1 MTVAD
6 YTESHATV
14 TRKTRFTR
22 HGLHGTHGSLWP
34 PQDSD
39 APGIP
44 EIHPIPQ
51 AITRQPI
58 SVVRVIR
65 GWYVRVVCG
74 SMLVA
79 AMARDVEAKVGV
91 LGIRLRFKSMTQGV
105 VSIRALFASL
115 AVVTLLVS
123 APGAQTRP
131 VKVAK
136 TFDFYVI
143 DVEGGAATLFVTPT
157 GETAM
162 IDSGNPGPRD
172 LDRIMAVLTEVGVKE
187 IDYLISTHYHVDHI
201 GGMQELAKR
210 IPIKHFVDHGPNSE
224 EREQV
229 AGFQA
234 AYAELYGKA
243 KHTVV
248 KPGDK
253 LPITGVEWRIVTAA
267 GKAIKTPLP
276 GSGGGKPNAACA
288 DFKPKDA
295 NPLDE
300 NGQSVGSVI
309 WFGKFR
315 LIDLGD
321 LLWNREFD
329 LMCPTNPIGTVDL
342 YIVSHHGTDPSGSK
356 ALVHGLEPRVAISQ
370 NGTRKGG
377 TLQTAQTLYSSPRFE
392 DHWQMHWS
400 YNVGTEYNPAG
411 LFIANIDEPSVIAA
425 VLTAPPSLAG
435 GAPAGA
441 APPATGAQ
449 PSQGAAALS
458 PPTETGAP
466 PAGNPPA
473 PPAVLPASAGQPP
486 TAPGAGQLV
495 PPSPAGAPGGRQGG
509 GGRGGPGPA
518 HTGPAFMIK
527 VSAQADGTFTVT
539 NTRNGFSKTYRPR

>member
-1 MTVAD
+1 M
-6 YTESHATV
+6 
-14 TRKTRFTR
+14 
-22 HGLHGTHGSLWP
+22 
-34 PQDSD
+34 
-39 APGIP
+39 
-44 EIHPIPQ
+44 
-51 AITRQPI
+51 
-58 SVVRVIR
+58 
-65 GWYVRVVCG
+65 
-74 SMLVA
+74 
-79 AMARDVEAKVGV
+79 
-91 LGIRLRFKSMTQGV
+91 
-105 VSIRALFASL
+105 RALFASL
-115 AVVTLLVS
+115 AAVMLLVP
-123 APGAQTRP
+123 APGAQTGP
-131 VKVAK
+131 AKVAK

-162 IDSGNPGPRD
+162 IDAGNPGPRD

-201 GGMQELAKR
+201 GGIQELAKR
-210 IPIKHFVDHGPNSE
+210 VPIKHFVDHGPSSE

-234 AYAELYGKA
+234 SYAELYGKA

-276 GSGGGKPNAACA
+276 GGGGGKPNAACA

-309 WFGKFR
+309 SFGKFR

-321 LLWNREFD
+321 LLWNRESD

-435 GAPAGA
+435 GGRGGPGGPPAPAGPGPGGAPAGA
-441 APPATGAQ
+441 APPAPGAQ
-449 PSQGAAALS
+449 PPPGAAAL
-458 PPTETGAP
+458 PPPVETGAP
-466 PAGNPPA
+466 PSGNPPA
-473 PPAVLPASAGQPP
+473 PPAVPPGAAGQPP
-486 TAPGAGQLV
+486 AAAGAGQPGT
-495 PPSPAGAPGGRQGG
+495 PPAAGAPGGRQGG

>member
-1 MTVAD
+1 M
-6 YTESHATV
+6 
-14 TRKTRFTR
+14 
-22 HGLHGTHGSLWP
+22 
-34 PQDSD
+34 
-39 APGIP
+39 
-44 EIHPIPQ
+44 
-51 AITRQPI
+51 
-58 SVVRVIR
+58 
-65 GWYVRVVCG
+65 
-74 SMLVA
+74 
-79 AMARDVEAKVGV
+79 
-91 LGIRLRFKSMTQGV
+91 
-105 VSIRALFASL
+105 RALFASL
-115 AVVTLLVS
+115 AVVMLLVS

-131 VKVAK
+131 AKVAK

-162 IDSGNPGPRD
+162 IDAGNPGPRD

-201 GGMQELAKR
+201 GGIQELAKR
-210 IPIKHFVDHGPNSE
+210 IPIKHYVDHGPSSE

-243 KHTVV
+243 QHTVV

-276 GSGGGKPNAACA
+276 GGGGGKSNAACA

-309 WFGKFR
+309 SFGKFR

-329 LMCPTNPIGTVDL
+329 LMCPTNPIGTIDL

-425 VLTAPPSLAG
+425 VLTAPPSLPGGGRGGPGGPPAAAG
-435 GAPAGA
+435 PAGA
-441 APPATGAQ
+441 APPAPGAQ
-449 PSQGAAALS
+449 PPPGAAAV
-458 PPTETGAP
+458 PTPTETGAP

-473 PPAVLPASAGQPP
+473 PPAVPPASAGQPP
-486 TAPGAGQLV
+486 AAAGAGQPG
-495 PPSPAGAPGGRQGG
+495 PPPPAGAPGGRQGG
-509 GGRGGPGPA
+509 GGRGGPGPP

>member
-1 MTVAD
+1 M
-6 YTESHATV
+6 
-14 TRKTRFTR
+14 
-22 HGLHGTHGSLWP
+22 
-34 PQDSD
+34 
-39 APGIP
+39 
-44 EIHPIPQ
+44 
-51 AITRQPI
+51 
-58 SVVRVIR
+58 
-65 GWYVRVVCG
+65 
-74 SMLVA
+74 
-79 AMARDVEAKVGV
+79 
-91 LGIRLRFKSMTQGV
+91 
-105 VSIRALFASL
+105 RALFASL
-115 AVVTLLVS
+115 AVVMLLVS

-131 VKVAK
+131 AKVAK

-162 IDSGNPGPRD
+162 IDAGNPGARD

-201 GGMQELAKR
+201 GGIQELAKR
-210 IPIKHFVDHGPNSE
+210 VPIKHFVDHGPSSE
-224 EREQV
+224 EREQI

-276 GSGGGKPNAACA
+276 GGGGGKPNAACA

-309 WFGKFR
+309 SFGKFR

-329 LMCPTNPIGTVDL
+329 LMCPTNPIGAVDL

-400 YNVGTEYNPAG
+400 YNVGTEYQPGGPLHRQHRRALGDCGRADRTSFFGGRRPRRSRRFSRTWRSRRRRRTSRRRTAG
-411 LFIANIDEPSVIAA
+411 HRR
-425 VLTAPPSLAG
+425 
-435 GAPAGA
+435 
-441 APPATGAQ
+441 
-449 PSQGAAALS
+449 AAASRRCRFAATYGDRRASL
-458 PPTETGAP
+458 
-466 PAGNPPA
+466 GNPPA
-473 PPAVLPASAGQPP
+473 PPAVPPAGAGQP
-486 TAPGAGQLV
+486 TAAAGAGQPG
-495 PPSPAGAPGGRQGG
+495 PPPPAGTGWPTGRW
-509 GGRGGPGPA
+509 GRGGPGPA

-539 NTRNGFSKTYRPR
+539 NTRNGFSKTYRAR

>member
-1 MTVAD
+1 M
-6 YTESHATV
+6 
-14 TRKTRFTR
+14 
-22 HGLHGTHGSLWP
+22 
-34 PQDSD
+34 
-39 APGIP
+39 
-44 EIHPIPQ
+44 
-51 AITRQPI
+51 
-58 SVVRVIR
+58 
-65 GWYVRVVCG
+65 
-74 SMLVA
+74 
-79 AMARDVEAKVGV
+79 
-91 LGIRLRFKSMTQGV
+91 
-105 VSIRALFASL
+105 RALFASL
-115 AVVTLLVS
+115 AVVMLLVS

-131 VKVAK
+131 AKVAK

-162 IDSGNPGPRD
+162 IDAGNPGPRD

-210 IPIKHFVDHGPNSE
+210 IPIKHYVDHGPSSE

-276 GSGGGKPNAACA
+276 GGGGGKPNAACA

-309 WFGKFR
+309 SFGKFR

-435 GAPAGA
+435 G
-441 APPATGAQ
+441 
-449 PSQGAAALS
+449 
-458 PPTETGAP
+458 
-466 PAGNPPA
+466 
-473 PPAVLPASAGQPP
+473 
-486 TAPGAGQLV
+486 
-495 PPSPAGAPGGRQGG
+495 
-509 GGRGGPGPA
+509 GRGGPARRTWSGPA
-518 HTGPAFMIK
+518 RPAEHQP
-527 VSAQADGTFTVT
+527 APHRRPQA
-539 NTRNGFSKTYRPR
+539 RNRLQALPLCRHRRRPARLPRGIRPRRRRYRPPARVSRLPPQVLVSRAHRRPPAHRAAARAAADAVAQGRLIPVRRS